1 MPEQPDSTRS
11 IEIDSHREENEAVID
26 PCAPKS
32 INLSVQACKYL
43 VAASLAA
50 TMSLMT
56 MAAKPAQSPDTTRLN
71 AKASIQRDAR
81 AASHEQSA
89 SPENLL
95 EAYRHVEVASVSD
108 AIEQLLGRRM
118 YLSHRMQ
125 PLFAT
130 RFTGLALTVRLE
142 KRENHDAHA
151 LDGMLQAIDLGKPDS
166 VYVMS
171 IEDGADLAGM
181 GGLMGTAMAARNFSG
196 AIIDGAVRDTAYL
209 RKIGFPVYAKGIA
222 PSTLVGHY
230 QCVGSQIPVVIDG
243 VTIHPGDL
251 ISTDNDGVVIVPR
264 DHAEDVLRL
273 AQQLD
278 FKEHSMYPLIEKTK
292 SIEDAVKQFGR
303 L

>member
-1 MPEQPDSTRS
+1 MVIASDTS
-11 IEIDSHREENEAVID
+11 IA
-26 PCAPKS
+26 
-32 INLSVQACKYL
+32 
-43 VAASLAA
+43 
-50 TMSLMT
+50 
-56 MAAKPAQSPDTTRLN
+56 TRLN
-71 AKASIQRDAR
+71 ARRRKYLGTACVAVTVLLISMAARPAQTPDASPQNSKSSIQGNAGKPSSEHSR
-81 AASHEQSA
+81 

-142 KRENHDAHA
+142 KSESHDPHA
-151 LDGMLQAIDLGKPDS
+151 LDGMLQAIDGGKPGS

-181 GGLMGTAMAARNFSG
+181 GGLMGTAMSARDFSG

-230 QCVGSQIPVVIDG
+230 RCTGTQIPVVIDG

-251 ISTDNDGVVIVPR
+251 ITADGDGVVVVPR
-264 DHAEDVLRL
+264 DRAEDILML

-278 FKEHSMYPLIEKTK
+278 FKEHSMYPWIEKTK

>member
-1 MPEQPDSTRS
+1 MIASDKPISIRLTARS
-11 IEIDSHREENEAVID
+11 S
-26 PCAPKS
+26 
-32 INLSVQACKYL
+32 KYL
-43 VAASLAA
+43 VTVSLGLAVL
-50 TMSLMT
+50 LMT
-56 MAAKPAQSPDTTRLN
+56 MTARPARTSDSSFQS
-71 AKASIQRDAR
+71 AEASIQAGAGKPSSEHSRN
-81 AASHEQSA
+81 
-89 SPENLL
+89 PEDLL

-118 YLSHRMQ
+118 YLSHKMR
-125 PLFAT
+125 PLFPT

-142 KRENHDAHA
+142 KRENNDPHA
-151 LDGMLQAIDLGKPDS
+151 LDGMLQAIDRGKPDS

-181 GGLMGTAMAARNFSG
+181 GGLMGTAMAARDFSG
-196 AIIDGAVRDTAYL
+196 AIIDGSVRDTAYL

-230 QCVGSQIPVVIDG
+230 RCAGTQIPVVIDG
-243 VTIHPGDL
+243 ITIHAGDL
-251 ISTDNDGVVIVPR
+251 ITADGDGVVIVPR
-264 DHAEDVLRL
+264 DRAADILTL

-278 FKEHSMYPLIEKTK
+278 FKEHSMYPLIEKTR